1 MQIRQKFNAS
11 LLSRIGA
18 IFLLLIFLGTPMIE
32 SLHHHGKSGFEAG
45 IDKKSGQKSF
55 SSFEKKCKVCELI
68 KHQFPHF
75 YIPGQAFSILILLP
89 DQKLMWHFLL
99 QSSSSFILKCA
110 NKGPPF
116 LS

>member
-1 MQIRQKFNAS
+1 MQPGQKFNAS

-18 IFLLLIFLGTPMIE
+18 IFLLLVFLSTPMIE
-32 SLHHHGKSGFEAG
+32 SLHHHGKSG
-45 IDKKSGQKSF
+45 IDKSAVKKSF
-55 SSFEKKCKVCELI
+55 SAFEKKCKVCELI

-75 YIPGQAFSILILLP
+75 YILRQAFSILILLP
-89 DQKLMWHFLL
+89 DQKLTWHFLL

>member
-1 MQIRQKFNAS
+1 MQPGQKFSAS

-18 IFLLLIFLGTPMIE
+18 IFLLLVFLSTPMIE
-32 SLHHHGKSGFEAG
+32 SLHHHRKSGIEAG
-45 IDKKSGQKSF
+45 IDKSAVKKSF
-55 SSFEKKCKVCELI
+55 SAFEKKCKVCELI

-75 YIPGQAFSILILLP
+75 YILRQASSIFILLP
-89 DQKLMWHFLL
+89 DQKLTWHFLL